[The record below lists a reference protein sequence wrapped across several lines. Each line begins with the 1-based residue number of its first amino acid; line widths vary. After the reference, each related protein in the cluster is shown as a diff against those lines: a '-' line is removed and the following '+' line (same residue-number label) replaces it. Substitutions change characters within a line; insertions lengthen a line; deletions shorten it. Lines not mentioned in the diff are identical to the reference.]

1 VAEFMGGS
9 ESVSTERT
17 ISAIRGAGL
26 LVAIA
31 AVALTPNY
39 PNGWVQLVAWGI
51 VLAFALGTLAIWLVS
66 RRDLDRV
73 RQAQLKF
80 LALVFDVVIV
90 AAFVMVFAF
99 EDPNVTWALLIVL
112 PIDGAVRYGWRGAVV
127 VALVSE
133 VLFVGHSIMR
143 NVMLGESTSA
153 SAHFLVVAML
163 ALVGGVNGLLVEVW
177 QQQSMQYREQAA
189 ALDRAHRIRDRLMA
203 VTSHEIRGSLAAIGA
218 SAAVLQEQ
226 RHRLSDERVDRM
238 LGATRR
244 QAEHL
249 LVVVDDLLVTGRGDE
264 RGLDLV
270 PAWGDLESTVTLAVS
285 SAQRSRDDHLVDVEG
300 VEAIWCELDHQ
311 RVQQVVRN
319 LVENAF
325 KYSPA
330 GSTVTVTT
338 RRVPTGVELT
348 VSDQGSGIDAEQQ
361 AELFHPF
368 RRGENV
374 GSTKGVGLG
383 LYVVSRIVSAASGT
397 ITVDSVQPGP
407 GGTRFVVT
415 LPCSTEPVGTDL
427 AGAQRRTGE

>member
-1 VAEFMGGS
+1 VAEFIGGTGS
-9 ESVSTERT
+9 ARAERT
-17 ISAIRGAGL
+17 LSALRGVAL
-26 LVAIA
+26 LLAVPL
-31 AVALTPNY
+31 VALTTSY
-39 PNGWVQLVAWGI
+39 PNGWVRLAAWG
-51 VLAFALGTLAIWLVS
+51 VLLASAVGTLAIWLVS
-66 RRDLDRV
+66 GRELDRV

-80 LALVFDVVIV
+80 LGLVFDVVV
-90 AAFVMVFAF
+90 VTAFVLVFAY

-112 PIDGAVRYGWRGAVV
+112 PFDGAVRYGWQGAVV
-127 VALVSE
+127 VALLCE

-143 NVMLGESTSA
+143 AVMLGESTSA
-153 SAHFLVVAML
+153 AAHFFVVALL
-163 ALVGGVNGLLVEVW
+163 ALVGGVNSLLVEAW
-177 QQQSMQYREQAA
+177 RQQTMKYREQAA
-189 ALDRAHRIRDRLMA
+189 ALDRAHQIRDRLMA
-203 VTSHEIRGSLAAIGA
+203 VTSHEIRGSLAAIGT

-226 RHRLSDERVDRM
+226 RHRLSEERVDRM

-270 PAWGDLESTVTLAVS
+270 PAWGDLEGTVNLAVS
-285 SAQRSRDDHLVDVEG
+285 AAQRSRQDHLVDVEG

-338 RRVPTGVELT
+338 RRVPAGVELT
-348 VSDQGSGIDAEQQ
+348 VADQGTGIAAAQQ
-361 AELFHPF
+361 AELFEPF

-397 ITVDSVQPGP
+397 MTLDSEA

-415 LPCSTEPVGTDL
+415 LPCATDPVGTDL
-427 AGAQRRTGE
+427 AEAQWRTGE

>member
-1 VAEFMGGS
+1 MAEFRVGT
-9 ESVSTERT
+9 ESARAERT
-17 ISAIRGAGL
+17 LSAIRGVAL
-26 LVAIA
+26 LLALPLVAM
-31 AVALTPNY
+31 TTSY
-39 PNGWVQLVAWGI
+39 PNGWARLAAWG
-51 VLAFALGTLAIWLVS
+51 VLLASALGALAIWLVS
-66 RRDLDRV
+66 RRALDEV

-80 LALVFDVVIV
+80 LALVYDVVAV
-90 AAFVMVFAF
+90 SAFVLVFAY
-99 EDPNVTWALLIVL
+99 EDPNVTWVLLVVL
-112 PIDGAVRYGWRGAVV
+112 PVDGALRYGWRGAVV
-127 VALVSE
+127 VALISE
-133 VLFVGHSIMR
+133 VVFVGHSVLR
-143 NVMLGESTSA
+143 EAMLGESMSA
-153 SAHFLVVAML
+153 SAHFFVVALL
-163 ALVGGVNGLLVEVW
+163 ALVGGVNSLLVEAW
-177 QQQSMQYREQAA
+177 QLQSMKYREQAV
-189 ALDRAHRIRDRLMA
+189 ALERAHQIRDRLMA
-203 VTSHEIRGSLAAIGA
+203 VTSHEIRGSLAAIGT
-218 SAAVLQEQ
+218 SAAVLQDQ
-226 RHRLSDERVDRM
+226 RHRLSEERVDRM
-238 LGATRR
+238 LGATRK

-249 LVVVDDLLVTGRGDE
+249 LVLVDDLLVTGRGDE

-270 PAWGDLESTVTLAVS
+270 PAWGDLESTVNLAVS
-285 SAQRSRDDHLVDVEG
+285 AAQRSRQDHLVDVEG

-338 RRVPTGVELT
+338 RRVPVGVELT
-348 VSDQGSGIDAEQQ
+348 VADQGTGIAAEQQ
-361 AELFHPF
+361 AGLFEPF

-397 ITVDSVQPGP
+397 ITVDAVQPAP

>member
-1 VAEFMGGS
+1 VAEFRMGT
-9 ESVSTERT
+9 ETARAERT
-17 ISAIRGAGL
+17 LSAIRGVAL
-26 LVAIA
+26 LLAVPLVAM
-31 AVALTPNY
+31 TTSY
-39 PNGWVQLVAWGI
+39 PNGWVLLAAWG
-51 VLAFALGTLAIWLVS
+51 VLLASALGALAIWVVS
-66 RRDLDRV
+66 RRALDRV

-80 LALVFDVVIV
+80 LALVYDVIAVS
-90 AAFVMVFAF
+90 AFVLVFAF
-99 EDPNVTWALLIVL
+99 EDPNVTWVLLMALPL
-112 PIDGAVRYGWRGAVV
+112 DGALRYGWRGAVV

-133 VLFVGHSIMR
+133 VVFVGHSVLR
-143 NVMLGESTSA
+143 DAMLDESMSA
-153 SAHFLVVAML
+153 SAHFFVVALL
-163 ALVGGVNGLLVEVW
+163 ALVGGVNSLLVEAW
-177 QQQSMQYREQAA
+177 QLQSMKYREQAA
-189 ALDRAHRIRDRLMA
+189 AREHAHQIRDRLMA
-203 VTSHEIRGSLAAIGA
+203 VTSHEIRGSLAAIGT

-226 RHRLSDERVDRM
+226 RHRLSEERVDRM

-249 LVVVDDLLVTGRGDE
+249 LVLVDDLLVTGRGDE

-270 PAWGDLESTVTLAVS
+270 PAWGDLESTVNLAVS
-285 SAQRSRDDHLVDVEG
+285 AAQRSRQDHLVDVEG

-338 RRVPTGVELT
+338 RRTPVGVELT
-348 VSDQGSGIDAEQQ
+348 VADQGTGIAAEQQ
-361 AELFHPF
+361 AGLFEPF

-374 GSTKGVGLG
+374 GATKGVGLG
-383 LYVVSRIVSAASGT
+383 LYVVSRIVTAASGT
-397 ITVDSVQPGP
+397 ITVDSGQPAP